1 MSHQNNLDL
10 NLEESQ
16 SRGSQVHQ
24 RDSLGDP
31 EPHQVHGSLIYFKGL
46 RSRSKFPSI
55 TSLKESRLM
64 KRKSATKISGR
75 ITNLSSTAS
84 PTSFSTKTTR
94 MPTKFHPFNS
104 IRAITALEV
113 IRSASKFSRLRALI
127 CNPVK
132 KRNKGTRKL
141 TKLCI
146 ASYLTRSYSAGTQ
159 ALSSRTQKNFTE
171 QKACKPSSTVLF
183 CKIMLLR

>member
-1 MSHQNNLDL
+1 MSHYHNLDL

-16 SRGSQVHQ
+16 LRGSQVHQ

-31 EPHQVHGSLIYFKGL
+31 ELHQVHGSLIYFKGL

-55 TSLKESRLM
+55 TSPKESRLMM

-94 MPTKFHPFNS
+94 MPTKFHPSNF

-113 IRSASKFSRLRALI
+113 TRSASKFSLLRALI

-132 KRNKGTRKL
+132 KRSKGAKKL

-146 ASYLTRSYSAGTQ
+146 ASYLTRSYSAGT
-159 ALSSRTQKNFTE
+159 
-171 QKACKPSSTVLF
+171 
-183 CKIMLLR
+183 